1 MPAELLL
8 EIRKLSIQFKDL
20 LALDNMNLKV
30 FKGQIHALVGESGSG
45 KTLTAMSIPKL
56 VPSPPAEYVSGEIL
70 LYKGDKSTDLLT
82 LDNDSVRSFRAN
94 TISVVFQEPMTS
106 LNPLMRCGEQI
117 LERLDH
123 FPGTHNEKKKRV
135 LELLEQVNLPN
146 PLRAFNAYPHQLS
159 GGQKQRIMIAMAI
172 SAKPSLLICDEPTTA
187 LDVTVQKEVL
197 YLLKKIQQE
206 EGMGILFITHDLGVV
221 AEIADYVTVL
231 YKGKVVEHGSCKNI
245 LQHPVHPYTQAL
257 LQCRPSMH
265 EKGERLPVV
274 ADFLEEKKIIEK
286 IIPNKPSNS
295 DAFLLEVKN
304 VSVRYPLKKTWL
316 GKTEEWF
323 DAVKNVSFDIKK
335 GETVGLVGESGCGKS
350 TLGRAILRLIEPSLG
365 EVFFNGASITTTSL
379 ASLKKLRPQF
389 QIIFQDPYSS
399 LSPSQ
404 RIGDA
409 LLEPIIVHQPNIQR
423 ELAKQKVI
431 HMLQRVGLDAAAFNR
446 YPHEFSGGQRQRI
459 VIARALMLE
468 PQLVV
473 CDESV
478 SALDVSVQ
486 AQVLN
491 LLNDLKASM
500 GFSALFISHDL
511 SVIRYISD
519 RILVMQQG
527 EIVERGSADQLYNQP
542 QHPYTKK
549 LLDSMP
555 RLENAFA

>member
-1 MPAELLL
+1 M
-8 EIRKLSIQFKDL
+8 KF
-20 LALDNMNLKV
+20 
-30 FKGQIHALVGESGSG
+30 
-45 KTLTAMSIPKL
+45 
-56 VPSPPAEYVSGEIL
+56 
-70 LYKGDKSTDLLT
+70 
-82 LDNDSVRSFRAN
+82 
-94 TISVVFQEPMTS
+94 
-106 LNPLMRCGEQI
+106 
-117 LERLDH
+117 
-123 FPGTHNEKKKRV
+123 
-135 LELLEQVNLPN
+135 
-146 PLRAFNAYPHQLS
+146 
-159 GGQKQRIMIAMAI
+159 
-172 SAKPSLLICDEPTTA
+172 
-187 LDVTVQKEVL
+187 
-197 YLLKKIQQE
+197 
-206 EGMGILFITHDLGVV
+206 
-221 AEIADYVTVL
+221 
-231 YKGKVVEHGSCKNI
+231 
-245 LQHPVHPYTQAL
+245 
-257 LQCRPSMH
+257 
-265 EKGERLPVV
+265 
-274 ADFLEEKKIIEK
+274 
-286 IIPNKPSNS
+286 
-295 DAFLLEVKN
+295 
-304 VSVRYPLKKTWL
+304 
-316 GKTEEWF
+316 
-323 DAVKNVSFDIKK
+323 
-335 GETVGLVGESGCGKS
+335 
-350 TLGRAILRLIEPSLG
+350 
-365 EVFFNGASITTTSL
+365 FFNGASITTASL

-519 RILVMQQG
+519 RILVMKQG